1 MYKTDLNSIVLNVM
15 VYIQI
20 SLFVNY
26 SFILYILQYVL

>member
-1 MYKTDLNSIVLNVM
+1 MYKTDFNSIVLNLM